1 MFNHSFFKSFVYAF
15 NGIHSAVKQERN
27 IRIHLVVATF
37 VMWFSQYYNF
47 TKSQYAVIILS
58 VAGVI
63 SLEMVNS
70 AIERCV
76 YKPSAE
82 KYMMAGVVK
91 DMAAG
96 AVLVY
101 SIGVAICGI
110 IMFWDPDVLTE
121 IFNRY
126 AQQPLRI
133 VLLLVTMSLG
143 YIFITK
149 KRGETT

>member
-1 MFNHSFFKSFVYAF
+1 MFNHNFLKSFVYAF
-15 NGIHSAVKQERN
+15 NGIKSAIKQERN
-27 IRIHLVVATF
+27 IRIHLVVAAF
-37 VMWFSQYYNF
+37 VIWFSQYYNF

-58 VAGVI
+58 VAGVV

-76 YKPSAE
+76 YKPSEE

-133 VLLLVTMSLG
+133 VLLLVT
-143 YIFITK
+143 K